1 MYRNCLNRIKRTC
14 KIQYFHG
21 KCNQYKNNTKKLWE
35 LINKSIGK
43 TSNKNCIIDKI
54 KIGNVEHVE
63 PVEIAN
69 DLCNYYSTIGAR
81 LANSIPPPRHDN
93 QFYLKKITHNPKSL
107 YLSPT
112 TMQEIIKIIDNLP
125 NKNSSGHDNINN
137 ILFKNIKNQIAA
149 PLE

>member
-1 MYRNCLNRIKRTC
+1 MGNID
-14 KIQYFHG
+14 
-21 KCNQYKNNTKKLWE
+21 NTKKLWE

-43 TSNKNCIIDKI
+43 TSNKNCIIEKI

-63 PVEIAN
+63 PGEIAN
-69 DLCNYYSTIGAR
+69 DLCKYYSNIGAK
-81 LANSIPPPRHDN
+81 LANSISPQNRITS
-93 QFYLKKITHNPKSL
+93 FTLKKSHATRKSL

-125 NKNSSGHDNINN
+125 NKNSSSHDNINN
-137 ILFKNIKNQIAA
+137 ILLKNIKNQIAA